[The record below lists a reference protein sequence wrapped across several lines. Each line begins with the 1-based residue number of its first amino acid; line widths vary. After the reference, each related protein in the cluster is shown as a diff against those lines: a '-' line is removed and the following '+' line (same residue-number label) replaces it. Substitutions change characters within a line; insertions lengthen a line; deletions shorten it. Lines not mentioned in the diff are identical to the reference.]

1 MLEPGLK
8 PADYRPTCTDLN
20 REVIRCQTCGL
31 VRYRTRLGNCRRCV
45 QVLAPNAEVLIR
57 APRPQSPPTDAR
69 RVFRKSANF
78 VIVAN
83 IGERIRHLRVSSRM
97 TQGQLRVRSRL
108 SKSYLSR
115 VETGLFIPSIATL
128 EKIAK
133 AIGIGVY
140 RFLAPETTS
149 QTVLED
155 PFIWDLRPLFLQ
167 LDWEQRQSILRRL
180 AAISNHVPIQP
191 GAVSA
196 AGGGVRLGL
205 SR

>member
-8 PADYRPTCTDLN
+8 PADYRPTSTDLN

-31 VRYRTRLGNCRRCV
+31 IQYRTRLGNCRRCV
-45 QVLAPNAEVLIR
+45 QVLVPNAEVLIR
-57 APRPQSPPTDAR
+57 APQPQNPRTDTR
-69 RVFRKSANF
+69 QVFRKSANF
-78 VIVAN
+78 AIVAN

-115 VETGLFIPSIATL
+115 VEAGLFIPSIATL
-128 EKIAK
+128 EKIAE
-133 AIGIGVY
+133 ALGIGLY
-140 RFLAPETTS
+140 RCLAPETTG

-155 PFIWDLRPLFLQ
+155 PFIRDLRPLFLQ
-167 LDWEQRQSILRRL
+167 LDREQRESILRRL

-191 GAVSA
+191 GAVSSS
-196 AGGGVRLGL
+196 GEVVRLGL
-205 SR
+205 NR